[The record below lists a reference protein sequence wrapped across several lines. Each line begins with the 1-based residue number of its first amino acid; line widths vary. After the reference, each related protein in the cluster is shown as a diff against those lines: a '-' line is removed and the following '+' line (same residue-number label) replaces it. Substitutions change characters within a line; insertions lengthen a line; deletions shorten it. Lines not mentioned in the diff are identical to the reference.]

1 MRQLNHLKQ
10 QHPDCL
16 AATEIPVAI
25 TCWNKYVTLD
35 EVGTLV

>member
-1 MRQLNHLKQ
+1 LKQ

-16 AATEIPVAI
+16 AANEIPVAI

-35 EVGTLV
+35 AVGTLV